1 MSIPDASAAQPNLYQ
16 SKPAQFVDGPTRP
29 LASISGQ
36 PLAASPAR
44 ELPAGTIVDLPSVR
58 YSNGQME
65 MRPSDRATA
74 ALMGVV
80 QPRAF
85 EAFKAALLNDGDWR
99 TLLHAFER
107 SIPQNPEW
115 RLGEYRIAAG
125 EFLKSTGYL
134 LDLRA

>member
-1 MSIPDASAAQPNLYQ
+1 MPPPRRQTCIRNPRNSSTARR
-16 SKPAQFVDGPTRP
+16 GRWP
-29 LASISGQ
+29 LSGQ
-36 PLAASPAR
+36 SLAGSPAR
-44 ELPAGTIVDLPSVR
+44 DLPAGTIVDLPSVR

-65 MRPSDRATA
+65 MRPADRATA

-85 EAFKAALLNDGDWR
+85 EAFRRGAAERRRLARLAACVR
-99 TLLHAFER
+99 TQHSAE
-107 SIPQNPEW
+107 SGMAA
-115 RLGEYRIAAG
+115 GEYRIAAG

>member
-1 MSIPDASAAQPNLYQ
+1 MPPRAAKPVSETRAIRRRPDAAAGPC
-16 SKPAQFVDGPTRP
+16 PASPG
-29 LASISGQ
+29 G
-36 PLAASPAR
+36 SPAR
-44 ELPAGTIVDLPSVR
+44 DLPAGTIVDLPSVR

-65 MRPSDRATA
+65 MRPADCATA

-85 EAFKAALLNDGDWR
+85 EAFAGGAAERRRLARLAACVR
-99 TLLHAFER
+99 TQHSAE
-107 SIPQNPEW
+107 SGMAA
-115 RLGEYRIAAG
+115 GEYRIAAG